1 MCYHVLSLCIV
12 LRNRKSA
19 NLSTYLAFV
28 DFKKAFDSVDRFLLL
43 YKLKEIGIVGKMYN
57 AIAAMYK
64 CPRARVFLSS
74 DHSTDWFDCPSGV
87 KQGDNVSPT
96 LFSIFINDLV
106 KGINELGLGVK
117 IDNRVEVDGTI
128 IDNSIILSC
137 LLYADDLVFLSET
150 EENLQK
156 NA

>member
-1 MCYHVLSLCIV
+1 
-12 LRNRKSA
+12 
-19 NLSTYLAFV
+19 
-28 DFKKAFDSVDRFLLL
+28 
-43 YKLKEIGIVGKMYN
+43 
-57 AIAAMYK
+57 MYK

-106 KGINELGLGVK
+106 KGINELGVGVK

-156 NA
+156 MLDFLYKWCCDWRIEVNLDKTNIMHVRKPHCRRCHLYTSDAADE